1 MCTRYSV
8 IADHA
13 INPLDRIGTQKM
25 SQVEQHVVYLQDGAI
40 AEVGAIVDRVSASR
54 LYFVVDESAYT
65 ASGAAVLLEP
75 FFRDRHI
82 TRFSGFDLNPKLH
95 DVERGIEQF
104 RQADPELVIALGGG
118 TAIDLGKLIGTL
130 AGQQACAREIITGT
144 AGIQQS
150 GPPLIAVPTTAG
162 TGSEATHFAVA
173 YVDGVK
179 YSVAHNA
186 LLPDYAVVDSTLTH
200 SLPASITAATGL
212 DAFCQAIESIW
223 AVGATDESVEYATES
238 ASLSWKSL
246 VRATQNPTA
255 GIRHDMCRASHLA
268 GKAIN
273 ISKTTASHALSYSI
287 TSEYG
292 VPHGIAVAVTL
303 SPMLAYNA
311 QVSATDCADL
321 RGPENVLARIEL
333 ITELLGA
340 DSVAVACSKIEN
352 RISAVGCPNSLD
364 LVGITSDAAIQKLVN
379 QVDAHRMSNN
389 PRITTST
396 SLFALLSKNRAH
408 GERGMSVP

>member
-1 MCTRYSV
+1 
-8 IADHA
+8 
-13 INPLDRIGTQKM
+13 M
-25 SQVEQHVVYLQDGAI
+25 SQVEQRVVHLQDGAL
-40 AEVGAIVDRVSASR
+40 AEVGAIIDRVSARR

-65 ASGAAVLLEP
+65 ASGAAALLEP
-75 FFRDRHI
+75 HFRDRCV

-104 RQADPELVIALGGG
+104 READPDVVIALGGG

-130 AGQQACAREIITGT
+130 ACQPTSARDIIIGKS
-144 AGIQQS
+144 GIQRS

-186 LLPDYAVVDSTLTH
+186 LLPDYAIVDSTLTH

-223 AVGATDESVEYATES
+223 AVGATDESLAYATES
-238 ASLSWKSL
+238 ARLAWKSL
-246 VRATQNPTA
+246 VGATHGPTA
-255 GIRHDMCRASHLA
+255 ELRQAMCRASHLA

-287 TSEYG
+287 SSEYG
-292 VPHGIAVAVTL
+292 TPHGIAVAVTL
-303 SPMLAYNA
+303 SPMLVYNA
-311 QVSATDCADL
+311 QVSETDCADP
-321 RGPENVLARIEL
+321 RGPEHVLTRIRR
-333 ITELLGA
+333 ITELLGVE
-340 DSVAVACSKIEN
+340 SVAAACGKIEN
-352 RISAVGCPNSLD
+352 LISAVGCPNSLD
-364 LVGITSDAAIQKLVN
+364 LVGITSNAAIQRLVT
-379 QVDAHRMSNN
+379 QVDANRLSNN
-389 PRITTST
+389 PRHTTSK
-396 SLFALLSKNRAH
+396 SLFALLSKNPAQ
-408 GERGMSVP
+408 GERGTSVP

>member
-1 MCTRYSV
+1 M
-8 IADHA
+8 
-13 INPLDRIGTQKM
+13 QKM
-25 SQVEQHVVYLQDGAI
+25 SQVAPHVVYLQDGAL
-40 AEVGAIVDRVSASR
+40 AEVGAIIDRVSASR

-65 ASGAAVLLEP
+65 ASGAAVLLKP
-75 FFRDRHI
+75 YFRDRHI

-95 DVERGIEQF
+95 DVELGIEQF

-130 AGQQACAREIITGT
+130 AGQQASAREIIVGK

-150 GPPLIAVPTTAG
+150 GPPLIAIPTTAG
-162 TGSEATHFAVA
+162 TGSEATHFAVV

-186 LLPDYAVVDSTLTH
+186 LLPGYAIVDSTLTH

-212 DAFCQAIESIW
+212 DTFCQAVESIW
-223 AVGATDESVEYATES
+223 AVGATAESLEYAIES
-238 ASLSWKSL
+238 AQLAWKSL
-246 VRATQNPTA
+246 VGATQNPTA
-255 GIRHDMCRASHLA
+255 DVRRDMSRASHLA

-311 QVSATDCADL
+311 QVSEIDCADP
-321 RGPENVLARIEL
+321 RGPEHVLTRIGI
-333 ITELLGA
+333 ITELLGG
-340 DSVAVACSKIEN
+340 DSVAVACGKIEN
-352 RISAVGCPNSLD
+352 LISEVGCPNSLD
-364 LVGITSDAAIQKLVN
+364 LVGIKTAAAIQRLVT
-379 QVDAHRMSNN
+379 QVDAHRLSNN
-389 PRITTST
+389 PRNTTSN
-396 SLFALLSKNRAH
+396 SLFALLSKNRAQ